1 MGSRGPSLLPI
12 GDLQP
17 NPSKFVM
24 YTFTIISTYKPAV
37 YRLGND
43 SIAETEKISEKGD
56 IMQGDIV

>member
-1 MGSRGPSLLPI
+1 
-12 GDLQP
+12 
-17 NPSKFVM
+17 M